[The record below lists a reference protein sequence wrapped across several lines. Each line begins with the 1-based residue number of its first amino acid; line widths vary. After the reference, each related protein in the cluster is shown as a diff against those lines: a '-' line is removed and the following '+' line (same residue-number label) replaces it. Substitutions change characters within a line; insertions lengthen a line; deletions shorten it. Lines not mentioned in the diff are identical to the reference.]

1 MTDQPTP
8 ENDDQIPEPPPAT
21 ETPPATEPAPEA
33 EPTGDSADSA
43 PEPETPEG
51 ERIAKMMARAGVAS
65 RREAERMIIEGR
77 VTVNGRKI
85 ASPALDILPTD
96 QVRIDGKPMEAPQE
110 TRLWLYYK
118 PVGLVTSESDEKGRQ
133 TVFDALPRDLPRVM
147 SVGRLDLNSEGLL
160 LLTNDGELKRRL
172 ELPATAWLRRY
183 RVRVNGNPTE
193 LTFDLLRR
201 GATIDGEDFAPM
213 EIKLDSQQG
222 ANAWLTVGIREGRNR
237 EIRRAMAH
245 VGLQVNRLIRIGYGP
260 FKLAGLEVNEVR
272 EVKRRILRDQLGGLY
287 TGETEG
293 EGDTPRRPRA
303 SGAARDMG
311 LRPDR
316 PPRRDAPEGERPE
329 RKPRMRKTAGE
340 RPEFRGDRPQRDG
353 EERRPFARR
362 DDAPRG
368 ERPQREGE
376 RGPHPVREGG
386 FDRKPRVAREGEER
400 RPYPR
405 RDDAPRGERPQRD
418 GERGPRPA
426 REGGFDRKPRV
437 AREGEERRPYPRRD
451 DAPRGERPQREGE
464 RGPRPAREGGFDRKP
479 RVAREGE
486 ERRPYAR
493 RDDAPRG
500 ERPQRD
506 GERGPRPV
514 REGGFDRKP
523 RVARDGE
530 ERRPFTPRRAEG
542 DRPERAAGKGFSARP
557 ERGDARPGGKSFGA
571 RGAPRPEGG
580 RAEGSGPRK
589 GGGFKPGFKSSGPG
603 RSGPATTGPRSGGPR
618 GSGPKGAGPGRGGP
632 KPGPKGGA
640 QG

>member
-8 ENDDQIPEPPPAT
+8 ENDRDDN
-21 ETPPATEPAPEA
+21 EA
-33 EPTGDSADSA
+33 NPTGDAPAARTTDIPPQKEADAEPVADEPST
-43 PEPETPEG
+43 PEPSTAPPAATQPPAPAPAG

-65 RREAERMIIEGR
+65 RREAERMILEGR
-77 VTVNGRKI
+77 VSVNGRKI
-85 ASPALDILPTD
+85 ASPALDILPSD

-193 LTFDLLRR
+193 LTFDPLRR
-201 GATIDGEDFAPM
+201 GATIEGEDFAPM

-293 EGDTPRRPRA
+293 EDNTPRRPRA

-316 PPRRDAPEGERPE
+316 PPRPDAPEGARPE
-329 RKPRMRKTAGE
+329 RKPRMRKGE
-340 RPEFRGDRPQRDG
+340 GD
-353 EERRPFARR
+353 ERRPFARR

-368 ERPQREGE
+368 EGRPDARPQREGE
-376 RGPHPVREGG
+376 RGARPFRENREGG
-386 FDRKPRVAREGEER
+386 FDRKPR
-400 RPYPR
+400 
-405 RDDAPRGERPQRD
+405 
-418 GERGPRPA
+418 PA
-426 REGGFDRKPRV
+426 REGD
-437 AREGEERRPYPRRD
+437 
-451 DAPRGERPQREGE
+451 
-464 RGPRPAREGGFDRKP
+464 
-479 RVAREGE
+479 
-486 ERRPYAR
+486 
-493 RDDAPRG
+493 
-500 ERPQRD
+500 
-506 GERGPRPV
+506 
-514 REGGFDRKP
+514 
-523 RVARDGE
+523 
-530 ERRPFTPRRAEG
+530 ERRPFTPRRSDG
-542 DRPERAAGKGFSARP
+542 DRPERGAGFSGRSAGAGGKGFSATAPRGSQPRP
-557 ERGDARPGGKSFGA
+557 DRGDARPGGPKGFGS
-571 RGAPRPEGG
+571 RDG
-580 RAEGSGPRK
+580 GPRGDGPKGAGPK
-589 GGGFKPGFKSSGPG
+589 GGGFKPRGAGPKAG
-603 RSGPATTGPRSGGPR
+603 GPRSTGPQGGPR
-618 GSGPKGAGPGRGGP
+618 GNGPRGGP
-632 KPGPKGGA
+632 KGGGSKGG
-640 QG
+640 GSKGGGRG

>member
-8 ENDDQIPEPPPAT
+8 DNDDQIPKPPPAMEPT
-21 ETPPATEPAPEA
+21 ETAPEA
-33 EPTGDSADSA
+33 EPTGDSTESA

-51 ERIAKMMARAGVAS
+51 ERIAKVMARAGVAS
-65 RREAERMIIEGR
+65 RREAERMILEGR

-193 LTFDLLRR
+193 LTFDPLRR

-245 VGLQVNRLIRIGYGP
+245 VGLQVNRLIRISYGP

-293 EGDTPRRPRA
+293 EDNTPRRPRA

-316 PPRRDAPEGERPE
+316 PPRRDAAEGERPE
-329 RKPRMRKTAGE
+329 RKPRMRKAAGE
-340 RPEFRGDRPQRDG
+340 RPEFRSERPQRDG
-353 EERRPFARR
+353 DERRPFARR

-368 ERPQREGE
+368 ERPQRDE
-376 RGPHPVREGG
+376 RGPRPAREGG
-386 FDRKPRVAREGEER
+386 FDRKPRFAREGEER
-400 RPYPR
+400 RPYAR

-437 AREGEERRPYPRRD
+437 AREGDERRPYARRD
-451 DAPRGERPQREGE
+451 DSPRGERPQRDE

-479 RVAREGE
+479 RVARDGE
-486 ERRPYAR
+486 ERRPYA
-493 RDDAPRG
+493 G
-500 ERPQRD
+500 
-506 GERGPRPV
+506 
-514 REGGFDRKP
+514 
-523 RVARDGE
+523 RDGE
-530 ERRPFTPRRAEG
+530 ERRPFTLRRAEG
-542 DRPERAAGKGFSARP
+542 DRSERAAGKGFSARP

-571 RGAPRPEGG
+571 RGAPRPEAG

-603 RSGPATTGPRSGGPR
+603 RSGPANTGPRSGGPR

-640 QG
+640 RG

>member
-1 MTDQPTP
+1 MTDQSTP
-8 ENDDQIPEPPPAT
+8 ENDDQIPDIPPAPELT
-21 ETPPATEPAPEA
+21 ETAPEA

-43 PEPETPEG
+43 PGPATPSG
-51 ERIAKMMARAGVAS
+51 ERIAKVMARAGVAS
-65 RREAERMIIEGR
+65 RREAERMILEGR

-85 ASPALDILPTD
+85 ASPALDILPSD

-193 LTFDLLRR
+193 LTFDPLRR

-293 EGDTPRRPRA
+293 EDNTPRRPRA

-316 PPRRDAPEGERPE
+316 PPRRDAGEGERPE
-329 RKPRMRKTAGE
+329 RKPRMRKAAGE
-340 RPEFRGDRPQRDG
+340 RPEFRGERPQRDG

-368 ERPQREGE
+368 ER
-376 RGPHPVREGG
+376 
-386 FDRKPRVAREGEER
+386 A
-400 RPYPR
+400 
-405 RDDAPRGERPQRD
+405 QRD
-418 GERGPRPA
+418 
-426 REGGFDRKPRV
+426 
-437 AREGEERRPYPRRD
+437 
-451 DAPRGERPQREGE
+451 E

-506 GERGPRPV
+506 ERGPRPA

-530 ERRPFTPRRAEG
+530 ERRPYAGRDGEERRPFTPRRAEG
-542 DRPERAAGKGFSARP
+542 DRSERAAGKGFSAWP

-571 RGAPRPEGG
+571 RGAPRPEAG

-603 RSGPATTGPRSGGPR
+603 RSGPANAGPRSGGPR

-640 QG
+640 RG